1 MLPGRHPPRRRSD
14 LAQLRTRPSRKSHPW
29 PWLPRSHNH
38 VRQNFQ
44 NTRRSSLDGLG
55 LFPPQSLISSAPDR
69 RKFRNR
75 IPRYRRVCC
84 KLSRMQYSRV
94 PFDVLVHITFRSR
107 VNALRVLVE
116 HRYEVTDPV
125 IASEAGEQGD
135 ADVHHAFGLRD
146 HNRTPPEPRQP
157 MPLARIVPFDAV
169 RLVLARVELPDRQ
182 EHAIDGVIIRT
193 VEPRAPAL

>member
-1 MLPGRHPPRRRSD
+1 MRLMATLRRIARLRAAVRS
-14 LAQLRTRPSRKSHPW
+14 RTRLSSSRK
-29 PWLPRSHNH
+29 
-38 VRQNFQ
+38 V
-44 NTRRSSLDGLG
+44 T
-55 LFPPQSLISSAPDR
+55 
-69 RKFRNR
+69 
-75 IPRYRRVCC
+75 
-84 KLSRMQYSRV
+84 SRTQWS
-94 PFDVLVHITFRSR
+94 PFST
-107 VNALRVLVE
+107 RVLGE
-116 HRYEVTDPV
+116 HRYEVADPV
-125 IASEAGEQGD
+125 VSGEAGEQGD